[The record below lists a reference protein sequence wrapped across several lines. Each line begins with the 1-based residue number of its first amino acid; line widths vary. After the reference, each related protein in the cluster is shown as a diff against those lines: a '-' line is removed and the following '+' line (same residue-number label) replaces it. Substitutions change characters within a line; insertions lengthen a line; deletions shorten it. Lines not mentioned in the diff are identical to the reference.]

1 MTKDLP
7 RGVTYKKARRKYIA
21 RIGVRGKSISL
32 GSFDT
37 AAEAEAAYA
46 AAVTLYGPRDN
57 IGLTEEQKDR
67 YRCWLEQRPT
77 IAKSFAAIG
86 PFDPDNPWPVE
97 DTRVKLPTN
106 EVLVLDHYTRQVN
119 VYGDHVTVAHF
130 RGPCDFGKTL
140 GSRCGAKVLTPYWLD
155 GSDRPGAIWR
165 RCEVHAKKSSLRSYR
180 GFVAGWDAAHASV
193 GRCRIADG
201 PLPDDERQPMG
212 QRARYYREKYNI
224 VMDIV
229 YESYG
234 DVPSDWWR
242 DFPPYVATPCADG

>member
-46 AAVTLYGPRDN
+46 SAVEVYGPRDN
-57 IGLTEEQKDR
+57 IGLTDEQKAKHR
-67 YRCWLEQRPT
+67 RWVEQRPT

-86 PFDPDNPWPVE
+86 AFDPDNPWPVE
-97 DTRVKLPTN
+97 VTRVTLPTK

-119 VYGDHVTVAHF
+119 VYGDHLTVAHF
-130 RGPCDFGKTL
+130 RGACDFGKTL

-165 RCEVHAKKSSLRSYR
+165 RCEAHAKKSSLRSYR

-212 QRARYYREKYNI
+212 LRARYYREKYNLI
-224 VMDIV
+224 MDLV

-234 DVPSDWWR
+234 DVPSDWWC
-242 DFPPYVATPCADG
+242 DFPPYVETPCADE